1 MAFKKTM
8 TYAKGTLIYVEEGGR
23 GGKESGSGQEVKI
36 LTDHW
41 YLNYL

>member
-1 MAFKKTM
+1 M

-23 GGKESGSGQEVKI
+23 GGKESGSGKEKVKI